1 MLSRLSRLSKD
12 AVVYGLGGAIVRF
25 TGLVLLPVYTRVF
38 QDTESY
44 GVWQIV
50 SILGALLVSVAAL
63 GLDGAASILYFSSDS
78 PDERKRITTL
88 WMSMSLLVAVP
99 LTVVLVLLSGPISS
113 LATGSARYTDLFAI
127 GIALLPF
134 NILQLVVSGI
144 LRLHFRPRAYAVLNV
159 GLTVLVLSTSI
170 YLVVGLHLE
179 VMGALLGTLLGTSV
193 AAIAGLWTVR
203 SAVDWR
209 LLTVAAWPLAAQ
221 MLKLGAPLV
230 PAAAALWVIGF
241 SNAFFVARLLST
253 GDTGI
258 FRAGAQIAAVL
269 GIAVYAFQFAWSP
282 FSLSIAR
289 EPDAG
294 RVYSRVGLLYTSG
307 SVGAAVLLGGAAP
320 ILLLLARGDY
330 APAASV
336 IGLLALSM
344 ASVGAYYIFAIGVN
358 IAQRTGQVGW
368 TNMVAAFANL
378 ALNAALIPLWGIVG
392 AAIAS
397 LAANLLSIVLLYV
410 VAQRIYPVPFEGLK
424 MGGVWLVGTVAV
436 AIAGLFNIS
445 VQPSPLASVGF
456 TLLLMLGYIA
466 ALFLIGAVTPRQL
479 ALGWGGVKSAI
490 RRRLVAPV
498 SEGTAGEGR
507 R

>member
-1 MLSRLSRLSKD
+1 M
-12 AVVYGLGGAIVRF
+12 
-25 TGLVLLPVYTRVF
+25 
-38 QDTESY
+38 
-44 GVWQIV
+44 
-50 SILGALLVSVAAL
+50 
-63 GLDGAASILYFSSDS
+63 
-78 PDERKRITTL
+78 
-88 WMSMSLLVAVP
+88 
-99 LTVVLVLLSGPISS
+99 
-113 LATGSARYTDLFAI
+113 
-127 GIALLPF
+127 
-134 NILQLVVSGI
+134 
-144 LRLHFRPRAYAVLNV
+144 
-159 GLTVLVLSTSI
+159 
-170 YLVVGLHLE
+170 
-179 VMGALLGTLLGTSV
+179 
-193 AAIAGLWTVR
+193 
-203 SAVDWR
+203 
-209 LLTVAAWPLAAQ
+209 
-221 MLKLGAPLV
+221 
-230 PAAAALWVIGF
+230 
-241 SNAFFVARLLST
+241 
-253 GDTGI
+253 
-258 FRAGAQIAAVL
+258 
-269 GIAVYAFQFAWSP
+269 
-282 FSLSIAR
+282 
-289 EPDAG
+289 
-294 RVYSRVGLLYTSG
+294 
-307 SVGAAVLLGGAAP
+307 LLGGAAP